1 MANVTPPY
9 FFDEFLRPITR
20 KHPTDR
26 ERALGLTLKDLEW
39 LMTIYTATDAVR
51 QGREAPMTV
60 EKLVLERPGQSA
72 TALAGV
78 FLMSPTPDGNK
89 ALLYS
94 PYAGIEVFD
103 NRAAVIAE
111 LTERLKNKALRID
124 LVAFVSINQRQEFNV
139 DSVFT
144 LTAVTIAGI
153 VFVDQEHTIEANQQH
168 NVQRM
173 LEELRKIPTLPAMLD
188 TLLGIMARPYFP
200 KLDQQ
205 HTVVNTFLVSA
216 QDHDD
221 GVGRWVASA
230 TLSETL
236 LQYYLKQA
244 WPADHTRAFTH
255 PKHDKR
261 GMTVEAQTQDL
272 KHWESVVE
280 QTAAVFSTLL
290 SSLLQTWWN
299 EDIGGNQSRMDL
311 FAQVM
316 SDKFRADLLLKR
328 QNAILSAEE
337 AHQLRAVFLPDK
349 ASRSAWHAPLRIEK
363 VSIHAPYQHYVELAA
378 TLLISDKH
386 AYLYTQTRG
395 LQVLRDLDDL
405 KDVLLSMLK
414 AAGHQ
419 DELLNFLSLDERS
432 LYLGMDAVQ
441 VSGLPVAESVF
452 GGMVKD
458 IASKQLSNLEHAL
471 ALFRR
476 SDGASDLAALLD
488 CALDLRH
495 MLDSRLLALE
505 AEGRWSLHP
514 ANSGNGRPSTVQAE
528 RAKQHLVTLRAAQ
541 GALKAQR
548 QQHPTLRS
556 LAIHALKG
564 ELALR
569 LLDLDPTDVY
579 ANTYTSQAQQQ
590 EDREPISSMS
600 MVDHL
605 VERLAKVAAPVADSP
620 HIGLYS
626 ARRDG
631 SARRWNNLDSHAFN
645 AIIDRAMRHFVQHDI
660 RTLPSLFLE
669 NHRNEMNASLMLGLR
684 SEAELRLLNKTL
696 SPNHQAILDTVLRT
710 DSMTRD
716 KRHGLMGFLPD
727 AYGLTLTV
735 GIDTKAHPL
744 ASCFVLTQRGGIDP
758 GLSGEVVLWT
768 PQQGHEPFA
777 SVHALRQSLELRLTQ
792 PDRRL
797 PLLQNL
803 PISLRAPHQ
812 AYHLGPLQRIDEHFL
827 NNRQQSYLDYHLDAI
842 DYWLATPLGPTQ
854 LQDRLDEQ
862 MQRLAPS
869 NLQRAGAIAEAMVQ
883 QQALPVWLGMASA
896 KDQVLHAELLEQY
909 RLSAPDNQDYLHS
922 LPTLREHVA
931 STLTSLLKARF
942 PDAALDPENIQI
954 PARVMLDGHA
964 QSLTDFAMRHL
975 PELNADSLTPTARD
989 TSTLPPALDGTAVV
1003 QLVRQLD
1010 IGKIYRELLT
1020 AHLTADTDDAR
1031 QRRHLF
1037 CRQLPWQVLRHAH
1050 EEKLEERLSTSA
1062 WGFIQQIFDMPDAVA
1077 RDKVIGATAMIR
1089 PLQLIATPGAEPVT
1103 VACVY
1108 VIGPQAPATGPL
1120 VLYAPYAPLRVLTEY
1135 TDEESLRTQINR
1147 PGPLQDWIIRQL
1159 SERDQA
1165 IYRNVFQQQA
1175 SPALQEISLAS
1186 HPIRRNILP
1195 RLFDDNRVQLI
1206 KMLACQFTRESK
1218 DQWDGITSLLRKG
1231 IPMALQFIPSK
1242 LKFPLVVWRSFKL
1255 FQASAE
1261 ALQQQHLGE
1270 GLLRFIKGLA
1280 TLASLREEL
1289 DALLAPVLSSPATDP
1304 PATATAPVTTIANL
1318 EVTDPVRT
1326 RMQCFEDMT
1335 VSLTQLQE
1343 DSSSHV
1349 YASPD
1354 GDQHYV
1360 PVAGRVYPVESIG
1373 ERWRVRLAQ
1382 ALGPFVE
1389 RTAQGGWVLDLSGR
1403 EPRFGPALSRI
1414 RGRMVTYRVERDS
1427 MNIEAVG
1434 MPAIRAL
1441 HPGKAYCIDRAL
1453 NVAIY
1458 YAVICERNL
1467 AQFALKR
1474 DPNSRVGRF
1483 LTEMFGI
1490 PSFSAAHVTKI
1501 QKRVAEITKGLTQQS
1516 LIRPDSARFVTGSA
1530 LWSPTNTYAFVIPAD
1545 PEQKIYLL
1553 DYFFNTH
1560 MDSYL
1565 GHLNAPFDLDD
1576 HARAAT
1582 LIHEISHLVS
1592 KTEDIAYLDSMRPF
1606 IDLIHRGTADGL
1618 RQHTALSN
1626 LQSTALS
1633 LLTPATMLFK
1643 TWDDLSRKWKDL
1655 GRLGTTKPRDKVLN
1669 LTGAKTLDDARQTF
1683 MSDAERRLDIILANA
1698 DSVTYLI
1705 THLGRNLV
1713 PGA

>member
-1 MANVTPPY
+1 MASVTPAY

-20 KHPTDR
+20 KHPSDR

-39 LMTIYTATDAVR
+39 LMTIYTASDAAR
-51 QGREAPMTV
+51 QSREPPMAV
-60 EKLVLERPGQSA
+60 EKLVIERPGQSA
-72 TALAGV
+72 IPLAGV
-78 FLMSPTPDGNK
+78 FMMSPSPDDKK

-94 PYAGIEVFD
+94 PYGGIEVFD
-103 NRAAVIAE
+103 NRATAITEVIKR
-111 LTERLKNKALRID
+111 LTNKVLRVD
-124 LVAFVSINQRQEFNV
+124 FVSFLSINQRQEFSF
-139 DSVFT
+139 DSTFT
-144 LTAVTIAGI
+144 LTAAPVTGI
-153 VFVDQEHTIEANQQH
+153 VFVDQEQTIEASQKH

-173 LEELRKIPTLPAMLD
+173 LEELRKIPTLPSMLD

-205 HTVVNTFLVSA
+205 QTLVNTFLVPV
-216 QDHDD
+216 QDSGHAIT
-221 GVGRWVASA
+221 RWVGSA
-230 TLSETL
+230 TLNETL
-236 LQYYLKQA
+236 LQYYLNQG
-244 WPADHTRAFTH
+244 WPANQTRAFTH
-255 PKHDKR
+255 PKHDTSA
-261 GMTVEAQTQDL
+261 MTAIALKQDL
-272 KHWESVVE
+272 EHWEHVVV
-280 QTAAVFSTLL
+280 QAAAVFSMLL

-316 SDKFRADLLLKR
+316 SDTFRADLLLKR
-328 QNAILSAEE
+328 QNDILTSEE
-337 AHQLRAVFLPDK
+337 AHRLRAVFLPDK

-378 TLLISDKH
+378 TLLISDAH

-395 LQVLRDLDDL
+395 LQVLKDLDDL

-414 AAGHQ
+414 AAGHE

-432 LYLGMDAVQ
+432 LYLGMDAVH

-458 IASKQLSNLEHAL
+458 IASKQLSNMDHAL

-476 SDGASDLAALLD
+476 SDGAADLAALLD

-495 MLDSRLLALE
+495 MLDHRLLALE

-514 ANSGNGRPSTVQAE
+514 ATSGNGRPSTVQAE
-528 RAKQHLVTLRAAQ
+528 RAKQQLVTLRAAE

-548 QQHPTLRS
+548 QRHPTLRS
-556 LAIHALKG
+556 LAIHALKA
-564 ELALR
+564 ELALH
-569 LLDLDPTDVY
+569 LLDLDPTDVF
-579 ANTYTSQAQQQ
+579 ANTYATEAQQE
-590 EDREPISSMS
+590 EDRAPESSRN
-600 MVDHL
+600 MVDQL
-605 VERLAKVAAPVADSP
+605 VERLAKVAAPVDDSP
-620 HIGLYS
+620 RTGLYS
-626 ARRDG
+626 ARRSG
-631 SARRWNNLDSHAFN
+631 TATRWNNLDSRVFN
-645 AIIDRAMRHFVQHDI
+645 TIIDRAMRPFVQHDI
-660 RTLPSLFLE
+660 RTLPRLYLE
-669 NHRNEMNASLMLGLR
+669 GHRNEMNASLMQGLR

-696 SPNHQAILDTVLRT
+696 SPNHQAILDTVLRP

-716 KRHGLMGFLPD
+716 KRHGLEGFLPD
-727 AYGLTLTV
+727 AYSLTLTL
-735 GIDTKAHPL
+735 GDDKTAHPL
-744 ASCFVLTQRGGIDP
+744 ASCFALTQRGGIDP
-758 GLSGEVVLWT
+758 ELSGNVVLWT
-768 PQQGHEPFA
+768 PQQGLEPFA
-777 SVHALRQSLELRLTQ
+777 SLHALRQSLERRLTQ

-803 PISLRAPHQ
+803 PMSLRAPHQ
-812 AYHLGPLQRIDEHFL
+812 VYRLGPLQRIDEHFL

-862 MQRLAPS
+862 MQQLAPS
-869 NLQRAGAIAEAMVQ
+869 NLQRASAIAQAMVQ

-896 KDQVLHAELLEQY
+896 EDQLLHAELLEQY

-922 LPTLREHVA
+922 VPTLREHVA
-931 STLTSLLKARF
+931 SALTGLLKARF
-942 PDAALDPENIQI
+942 PNATLDPENIQI
-954 PARVMLDGHA
+954 PARVLLDGQA
-964 QSLTDFAMRHL
+964 QSLTDFALRHL
-975 PELNADSLTPTARD
+975 PEPNADNLTPTARD
-989 TSTLPPALDGTAVV
+989 TTTLPPALDGTAVV

-1010 IGKIYRELLT
+1010 IAKTYREWLT
-1020 AHLTADTDDAR
+1020 THLTADTDDAR
-1031 QRRHLF
+1031 KRRVLF

-1062 WGFIQQIFDMPDAVA
+1062 WGFIQQIFDMPDAEA
-1077 RDKVIGATAMIR
+1077 RDKVSGATAMIR
-1089 PLQLIATPGAEPVT
+1089 PLELIATSGAKPVT
-1103 VACVY
+1103 VPCVY

-1135 TDEESLRTQINR
+1135 TNEESLRTQINR
-1147 PGPLQDWIIRQL
+1147 PGPLQDWIVRQL
-1159 SERDQA
+1159 GDPDQA
-1165 IYRNVFQQQA
+1165 IYRNLFQQ
-1175 SPALQEISLAS
+1175 PAAPDTQEVSLVS
-1186 HPIRRNILP
+1186 HPIRRNILS
-1195 RLFDDNRVQLI
+1195 RLFDDNTVQLI
-1206 KMLACQFTRESK
+1206 KMLGCQFERASK
-1218 DQWDGITSLLRKG
+1218 DQWDGVTSLLRKG
-1231 IPMALQFIPSK
+1231 IPMAAQFIAGK
-1242 LKFPLVVWRSFKL
+1242 LQFPLVVWRSFKL

-1261 ALQQQHLGE
+1261 ALQQQHFGD
-1270 GLLRFIKGLA
+1270 GLLRFIQGLA

-1289 DALLAPVLSSPATDP
+1289 DELLEPLLSSPATDLP
-1304 PATATAPVTTIANL
+1304 DIVPAPVTTIATL
-1318 EVTDPVRT
+1318 DVTNPVRT
-1326 RMQCFEDMT
+1326 RMQCFEDVR
-1335 VSLTQLQE
+1335 VSLAQLEQ
-1343 DSSSHV
+1343 DSSQHV
-1349 YASPD
+1349 YVTPS
-1354 GDQHYV
+1354 GNHYV
-1360 PVAGRVYPVESIG
+1360 PVAGRVYPVESVG

-1414 RGRMVTYRVERDS
+1414 KGRVVTYRVERDS

-1467 AQFALKR
+1467 AQFALER
-1474 DPNSRVGRF
+1474 DPDSRVGRF
-1483 LTEMFGI
+1483 LTEMFGMRN
-1490 PSFSAAHVTKI
+1490 FSAAHVTKI

-1530 LWSPTNTYAFVIPAD
+1530 LWWPTNTYAFVIPAD

-1560 MDSYL
+1560 MDAYR

-1626 LQSTALS
+1626 LQSAALS
-1633 LLTPATMLFK
+1633 VLTPATMLFK
-1643 TWDDLSRKWKDL
+1643 TWDDLSQKWKDL